1 MKRIFITTA
10 FVLGLMASVAALP
23 ALATD
28 PDDDDICQKDNV
40 EYTNETGTDQTLY
53 ATAFDT
59 SDDEIIESREV
70 ETLSPGE
77 TFDDHVSI
85 DAPDDDDILFLYST
99 SEITDADNL
108 PYFDAG
114 EPDPCKLF
122 QDGRLNE
129 YDVMAPATV
138 YNIGNRFIDVY
149 TINNGQG
156 TLTLRVPYIQV
167 LNSLDAAV
175 SSGENQL
182 IQESDPVAVYAL
194 SAGTCQMN
202 AYGAAYVFEWDCAI
216 AR

>member
-1 MKRIFITTA
+1 MKRTLISMVVT
-10 FVLGLMASVAALP
+10 LGLLASAAVMP

-28 PDDDDICQKDNV
+28 PDDDICQKDNV

-59 SDDEIIESREV
+59 SDNEIIESREV
-70 ETLSPGE
+70 ETLRPGE

-99 SEITDADNL
+99 DEITDASNL

-122 QDGRLNE
+122 RDGRLNE
-129 YDVMAPATV
+129 HDVMAPATV
-138 YNIGNRFIDVY
+138 YNIGNHFIDVY
-149 TINNGQG
+149 AISNSQG
-156 TLTLRVPYIQV
+156 TLALRIPYGQV
-167 LNSLDAAV
+167 LDVLDLAI

-182 IQESDPVAVYAL
+182 IEENGHLAVYAL
-194 SAGTCQMN
+194 SSGTCQMN
-202 AYGAAYVFEWDCAI
+202 AFGAAYVFEWECAI